1 MVTNSISLSYNQ
13 EATEKMLKNLLPTS
27 DDRLKFV
34 STYGCGTM
42 PLESY
47 NEKTNWEE
55 LKKNLFDEYDDLWK
69 ELAKL

>member
-1 MVTNSISLSYNQ
+1 
-13 EATEKMLKNLLPTS
+13 
-27 DDRLKFV
+27 
-34 STYGCGTM
+34 M